1 MLYDLLNS
9 QNKKKKMIPILL
21 YHILYLLSTRSFNW
35 AAQNIKKDR
44 VVTLSPG
51 SICTRIVVPSE
62 QFICQGVAHLLYC
75 GLILYITTSLLP
87 LWCPTINFVFDLSTH
102 PALICQGRIRTY
114 GASESPMRI

>member
-1 MLYDLLNS
+1 
-9 QNKKKKMIPILL
+9 MIPILL
-21 YHILYLLSTRSFNW
+21 YHILYLLSTRSFSW

-51 SICTRIVVPSE
+51 SICTYLAVPSE
-62 QFICQGVAHLLYC
+62 QFFGQGVAHPLCC

-87 LWCPTINFVFDLSTH
+87 LWCLTINFVFDLSTH
-102 PALICQGRIRTY
+102 PSLVGQGRIRTY